1 MMNGFAINQ
10 VELEETA
17 KTLKYAKPKTLS
29 DKLRVAQ
36 VERDLMK
43 AQADM
48 YQADAVRATLAIN
61 QTVEQYSAD
70 QHAMNPTVQ
79 RAADLHTHL
88 SNPHIPHEDKKF
100 FHAECRPHSQM
111 KPRNMSAD
119 KIPIVTLNLSDAE
132 VKRRTGYPTMASF
145 LSYLLIVCDEDIIL
159 LEKHNSSLTWLEE
172 WFMHFGYKWGRTT
185 ARIWDVSKEYGPNS
199 RDVEMIISSKYSIE
213 LKARQRWPMY
223 ASYEED
229 KQLRKGKWNVKYA
242 NQRIVMWDMTNIDAY
257 GFSDADLQ
265 RLTYSKY
272 YNGNVF
278 KGGVFT
284 QLCGWIGTADL
295 WPGGVSD
302 TDYNRR
308 EGYLQR
314 QENFANN
321 DLVNETVL
329 PFTNIYDKGYRAKMI
344 AWKTGKQRVL
354 QPVWAESDRRFGR
367 NETLLTGS
375 VATDRAGNER
385 AVNVSKRAWFLSRGF
400 AQNMSPK
407 RMNDAWLTWCFQ
419 ANFMFNPV
427 L

>member
-1 MMNGFAINQ
+1 
-10 VELEETA
+10 
-17 KTLKYAKPKTLS
+17 
-29 DKLRVAQ
+29 
-36 VERDLMK
+36 
-43 AQADM
+43 
-48 YQADAVRATLAIN
+48 
-61 QTVEQYSAD
+61 
-70 QHAMNPTVQ
+70 
-79 RAADLHTHL
+79 
-88 SNPHIPHEDKKF
+88 
-100 FHAECRPHSQM
+100 
-111 KPRNMSAD
+111 
-119 KIPIVTLNLSDAE
+119 
-132 VKRRTGYPTMASF
+132 MASF
-145 LSYLLIVCDEDIIL
+145 LSYLFIVCDGDITL
-159 LEKHNSSLTWLEE
+159 LEQRNSSLTWLEE
-172 WFMHFGYKWGRTT
+172 WFMHFEYKWGRTT

-302 TDYNRR
+302 TDYNRK
-308 EGYLQR
+308 EGYLKR
-314 QENFANN
+314 QEHFANN
-321 DLVNETVL
+321 DEVNGAVL
-329 PFTNIYDKGYRAKMI
+329 PFTNVYDKGYRAKMV
-344 AWKTGKQRVL
+344 AWKTGKQQVL

-367 NETLLTGS
+367 NETLLSAS

-385 AVNVSKRAWFLSRGF
+385 AVNVCKRAWYVSRGF
-400 AQNMSPK
+400 TQNMSPK
-407 RMNDAWLTWCFQ
+407 QMNDAWMTWSFQ
-419 ANFMFNPV
+419 ANFMHNPV

>member
-1 MMNGFAINQ
+1 
-10 VELEETA
+10 
-17 KTLKYAKPKTLS
+17 
-29 DKLRVAQ
+29 
-36 VERDLMK
+36 
-43 AQADM
+43 
-48 YQADAVRATLAIN
+48 
-61 QTVEQYSAD
+61 
-70 QHAMNPTVQ
+70 
-79 RAADLHTHL
+79 
-88 SNPHIPHEDKKF
+88 
-100 FHAECRPHSQM
+100 
-111 KPRNMSAD
+111 
-119 KIPIVTLNLSDAE
+119 
-132 VKRRTGYPTMASF
+132 
-145 LSYLLIVCDEDIIL
+145 
-159 LEKHNSSLTWLEE
+159 
-172 WFMHFGYKWGRTT
+172 MHFEYKWGRTT

-329 PFTNIYDKGYRAKMI
+329 PFTNIYDKGHRAKMI
-344 AWKTGKQRVL
+344 AWKTGK
-354 QPVWAESDRRFGR
+354 
-367 NETLLTGS
+367 
-375 VATDRAGNER
+375 
-385 AVNVSKRAWFLSRGF
+385 
-400 AQNMSPK
+400 
-407 RMNDAWLTWCFQ
+407 
-419 ANFMFNPV
+419 
-427 L
+427 